1 MNSDVR
7 LWLLLFVVF
16 AAGAHLAPARGQDS
30 TALEKIDVT
39 GTNIKRADGATGENL
54 QVITAQDIARSGQPT
69 VADYLRTVSANFASY
84 NETATNSFAPG
95 SSGIALRGLSQKNTL
110 VLLNGRRMAVFGFSQ
125 NLEDTFVDLNVI
137 PANAVDRIEILKSGG
152 SAIYGSDAVAG
163 VVNIIL
169 KQNSTDKTAEAG
181 VSTTTEGG
189 GGTRDAAITAGFG
202 DFAQDNYNVVVSG
215 SVFKRDELL
224 ASQRSYTAGQDYR
237 NQSDGYL
244 VWSQSANYIGNLN
257 PNALTA
263 FSSCGHNGL
272 AGQVLNELAFA
283 PSTSATGTTCA
294 YNPASQI
301 SLIPG
306 TERGNLTTNGDLR
319 LTSNWTAFGDIFYS
333 YVKTSTRETPMS
345 LGPTS
350 VAYDPATGGVNS
362 VGNTLPV
369 GNPSNPYSYPV
380 GINYIFQSVG
390 GLDYEIQ
397 SNTYRASGGVKGSWN
412 GWDINAS
419 YGHSENHVNQT
430 YFNGINVNSLAQA
443 INNGSYNFLY
453 PGQTPNGT
461 AAIRDNFSYAAVS
474 KLDTV
479 NAKASGTL
487 MRLPG
492 GAVEGAVGTEFR
504 HESISNL
511 TDNELQSGQILGFG
525 TQTVIG
531 SRSVYALFGELD
543 VPLVK
548 SLELDLAARE
558 EHYSDV
564 GSNVSPQA
572 TLVWKPSSRFTMRAV
587 ASKGFRAPSLPEISN
602 AASTAFTT
610 VTDPMDPL
618 GRPTES
624 IAEVIKANPKLT
636 PETTNN
642 LDLGFVLSPI
652 DNVNLS
658 VDLYRISVYHVIA
671 TQATANTIV
680 NDASAYP
687 GQIFRTSGGLLNY
700 VIVPYENKYELTT
713 SGVDIEGDV
722 SVHLGASSVLKLGT
736 SATYVA
742 HLEVDNGTQWTDY
755 AGTNGWYWDSPIGGG
770 GPVPRW
776 RGSVWTSWE
785 NNAWVA
791 QASVHYTDSYSNYCY
806 VYGICSQASAEV
818 HSLTTLDLYGEY
830 HGLRNWRFSASLNN
844 AFNTRPPWDYFAQP
858 FDITLYDARGRAVEV
873 RAAYTF

>member
-1 MNSDVR
+1 MALALTA
-7 LWLLLFVVF
+7 LWSVDA
-16 AAGAHLAPARGQDS
+16 AAGAADDN
-30 TALEKIDVT
+30 TLEKIDIT
-39 GTNIKRADGATGENL
+39 GTNIKRADAATAENL

-95 SSGIALRGLSQKNTL
+95 SSGVALRGLSQKNTL

-202 DFAQDNYNVVVSG
+202 DFATDKYNVVVSG

-224 ASQRSYTAGQDYR
+224 ASQRSYTAAQDYR

-244 VWSQSANYIGNLN
+244 VWSQSANYIGNTN

-263 FSSCGHNGL
+263 FPSCGHNGQT
-272 AGQVLNELAFA
+272 GQVLNELAFA

-306 TERGNLTTNGDLR
+306 TERGNLTANGDLR
-319 LTSNWTAFGDIFYS
+319 ITSNWTAFGDVFYS
-333 YVKTSTRETPMS
+333 YVKTSTRETPMG

-350 VAYDPATGGVNS
+350 LAYDPTTGGVNS
-362 VGNTLPV
+362 VSNVLPV
-369 GNPSNPYSYPV
+369 GNASNPYAYPV

-443 INNGSYNFLY
+443 IASGSYNFLN
-453 PGQTPNGT
+453 PGATPGGT

-479 NAKASGTL
+479 NAKASGSL
-487 MRLPG
+487 MKLPG
-492 GAVEGAVGTEFR
+492 GSVEGAVGAEFR
-504 HESISNL
+504 HEILSNL
-511 TDNELQSGQILGFG
+511 TDNQLNSGQILGFG
-525 TQTVIG
+525 TQNVIG
-531 SRSVYALFGELD
+531 SRSVYAVFGEID
-543 VPLVK
+543 IPIVK
-548 SLELDLAARE
+548 SLEADLAARE

-564 GSNVSPQA
+564 GSNLSPQVS
-572 TLVWKPSSRFTMRAV
+572 LRWQPSSVFTFRAV

-624 IAEVIKANPKLT
+624 IAEVIKANPKLQ

-642 LDLGFVLSPI
+642 LDFGLVFSPTS
-652 DNVNLS
+652 NVNLS
-658 VDLYRISVYHVIA
+658 LDLYRISVYHVIA
-671 TQATANTIV
+671 TQDTANNIV
-680 NDASAYP
+680 NDPAAYP

-700 VIVPYENKYELTT
+700 VIVPYENKYTLTT
-713 SGVDIEGDV
+713 SGLDIEGDV
-722 SVHLGASSVLKLGT
+722 SFHLGSASTIKVGT
-736 SATYVA
+736 SATYIA

-770 GPVPRW
+770 GPVPRI
-776 RGSVWTSWE
+776 RGNMWASWE

-806 VYGICSQASAEV
+806 VYQICSQASAEV